1 MKIFISGGTGFIGGY
16 LRTMLLQQGHL
27 LTVVT
32 RHPEEY
38 ASETAKNQQFV
49 SWETDLTAEM
59 EQADAAVNLAG
70 SSIFGQR
77 WTEEVKRRIRQSRI
91 QSTRQLV
98 DAISGAE
105 QKPSVF
111 ISASAAGYYGDR
123 GEQVLDESAE
133 AGDDYL
139 ARVCVDWEAEARKL
153 DHPEVRLAIPRF
165 GIVLQQEGGALAQ
178 MLMPFKLGVGGPVG
192 SGEQFFPWI
201 HMHDLCRAILFAI
214 EEEQVEGPF
223 NLAAPNPVTMRA
235 FADELAARL
244 HRPALFRVP
253 EFILQLVLGEAAAPI
268 INSLRLQPKKLQQLG
283 FEFQYPHLSGAL
295 EDIL

>member
-1 MKIFISGGTGFIGGY
+1 MKIFISGGTGFIGSY
-16 LRTMLLQQGHL
+16 LRTMLLREGHL
-27 LTVVT
+27 LTIVT
-32 RHPEEY
+32 RQPEKY
-38 ASETAKNQQFV
+38 AGETAKNQQFV
-49 SWETDLTAEM
+49 SWETDLVAEM
-59 EQADAAVNLAG
+59 EEVDVVINLAG
-70 SSIFGQR
+70 ASIFGQR

-98 DAISGAE
+98 EAIRGAE

-133 AGDDYL
+133 AGDDFL

-178 MLMPFKLGVGGPVG
+178 MLTPFKLGVGGPVG

-214 EEEQVEGPF
+214 EEQVEGPF

-253 EFILQLVLGEAAAPI
+253 EFILRLVLGDAAAPI
-268 INSLRLQPKKLQQLG
+268 TNSLRLQPKKLQQLG